1 MQSDGNDWKLLTEFK
16 CFSLVVS
23 SAGIPILTYYT
34 FHQNPMIEQ
43 GSLIYFSILDSQ
55 NLCKERRDL
64 QPSGYDFEQ
73 D

>member
-1 MQSDGNDWKLLTEFK
+1 MFFSRRLL
-16 CFSLVVS
+16 SWNPHPHVL
-23 SAGIPILTYYT
+23 YT
-34 FHQNPMIEQ
+34 FHQNPAMIEQ